1 MELSL
6 LLILPI
12 LGLFTYFVVKSS
24 VATLTRTP
32 VWLLWLVLMTPVLVW
47 SAWAMVNAANTAA
60 RPPGFLLATFVV
72 CPLLY
77 LLLVQMGRR
86 EPNPPG
92 SKETETTSQTSASRQ
107 TIPPAIE
114 ESTLRPIS
122 RQEETELRNCFPWG
136 VYYLQNVEYRPQAV
150 LCRGKLRT
158 NPESA
163 YKTVREN
170 IEAEF
175 GDRFFVIFQESFNGK
190 PFFALVPN
198 PQAQQSTRRTIEPVD
213 RPGLA
218 LGLLMITLFTTTLG
232 GARLAAGEPI
242 AINQIYHLL
251 SNPSL
256 LLQGLPYGLALMAIL
271 GLHELGHYLAARFY
285 KMRTTLP
292 YFIPVPPLSFFSLG
306 TFGAFIQMRSPV
318 PHRKALFDVGIAG
331 PLAGFIVTVPILI
344 WGLAHSSV
352 VSLSNPSGLL
362 TFESLNPRFSFLLTL
377 LSKLALGS
385 QMTPETAINLHPVA
399 VAGYIG
405 LVVTALNLM
414 PVGQLD
420 GGHIVHAMFG
430 QRTGATIGRIAQLLV
445 LVLAFQVPDLMV
457 WAVLLFLMPVADEP
471 ALNDV
476 SELDN
481 WRDFLGL
488 LALVILVSIV
498 LPPPSAITG
507 LLNI

>member
-1 MELSL
+1 MELWL
-6 LLILPI
+6 LLIL
-12 LGLFTYFVVKSS
+12 LGLITYFIVKRS
-24 VATLTRTP
+24 VASITRTP
-32 VWLLWLVLMTPVLVW
+32 VWLLWLVMMTPALVW
-47 SAWAMVNAANTAA
+47 SGWTLAYGEDTPM
-60 RPPGFLLATFVV
+60 PPALVVGPFVV

-77 LLLVQMGRR
+77 WLLIQWGRR
-86 EPNPPG
+86 VPNSPVTQG
-92 SKETETTSQTSASRQ
+92 TETTAQTSAEKKTAPSSG
-107 TIPPAIE
+107 E
-114 ESTLRPIS
+114 ESIARPIS
-122 RQEETELRNCFPWG
+122 KQEETDLRNCFPWG

-158 NPESA
+158 NPELA
-163 YKTVREN
+163 YQTVREN

-175 GDRFFVIFQESFNGK
+175 GDRFFVIFQESLNGK

-198 PQAQQSTRRTIEPVD
+198 PQAQAKAGRSTEPVT
-213 RPGLA
+213 RPALA
-218 LGLLMITLFTTTLG
+218 LGLLLITLLTTAVRG
-232 GARLAAGEPI
+232 VEFAGASVKQLESDPAV
-242 AINQIYHLL
+242 
-251 SNPSL
+251 
-256 LLQGLPYGLALMAIL
+256 LLQGLPYAVALMAIL
-271 GLHELGHYLAARFY
+271 SIHELGHYLAAVCY

-292 YFIPVPPLSFFSLG
+292 YFIPVPFFLG

-318 PHRKALFDVGIAG
+318 PNRKALFDVGIAG
-331 PLAGFIVTVPILI
+331 PLAGFLVTLPLLI

-352 VSLSNPSGLL
+352 VPLSNASGLFN
-362 TFESLNPRFSFLLTL
+362 FESLNPRFSFLLTL
-377 LSKLALGS
+377 LSKWALGS
-385 QMTPETAINLHPVA
+385 QLTPEMAIHLHPIA

-430 QRTGATIGRIAQLLV
+430 QRTGATIGQITRLLV
-445 LVLAFQVPDLMV
+445 LVLTLKEPDFLV
-457 WAVLLFLMPVADEP
+457 WAIILLFMPVADEP

-481 WRDFLGL
+481 WRDLWGF

-498 LPPPSAITG
+498 LPPPGSITG